1 MTWPREGSRDVR
13 DGLIVSQVPDI
24 CLTPQGATM
33 VPVPYTIWCRQA
45 DAAALADSIR
55 QTDERTHTRGSL
67 VLRCYGD
74 EPGTGG
80 GIRSGTTGAEC
91 TPKTWSS
98 SVFVEGREMVRHDD
112 EWWMNHRNTYGK
124 LIYTKDME
132 QAEVADPRAIVPLMD
147 DGRRVGAAA
156 PEATSFAGPASSVG
170 AAGAV
175 IQGGRIVIP
184 PLINGAR
191 AGAVRIAGVLVQI
204 FTGARTSRKPR
215 ECPCV
220 VAPYR
225 QLQHVCAKAC
235 VDGQAHHIVPD
246 FAKRYVSRAAGMSG
260 QGRIRG
266 LAGYY
271 EGASICLAGQAK
283 DDGSEHFEAHQA
295 DKRIEALGNNHPD
308 TPAFPKGTARIEDIR
323 DATEEQVK
331 SVRPECSAQIESG
344 IRSEFSGTNP
354 NILGRTTIDRLPQGS
369 ALKALS
375 NSYSSSTLH

>member
-1 MTWPREGSRDVR
+1 MTWPREGSRDIR

-24 CLTPQGATM
+24 CLTPQGAAM

-45 DAAALADSIR
+45 DAAELADSIR
-55 QTDERTHTRGSL
+55 QTDERTHARGSL

-132 QAEVADPRAIVPLMD
+132 QAEVAGPRAVVPLMD
-147 DGRRVGAAA
+147 DGRWVGTAA
-156 PEATSFAGPASSVG
+156 PEATSFAGPTSSVG
-170 AAGAV
+170 AGGLV
-175 IQGGRIVIP
+175 FQGGRILIP

-191 AGAVRIAGVLVQI
+191 AGEILIRGVLVKI
-204 FTGARTSRKPR
+204 FTGARTSRRPN

-225 QLQHVCAKAC
+225 QMSKVCSKAC
-235 VDGQAHHIVPD
+235 IDGEAHHIMPD
-246 FAKRYVSRAAGMSG
+246 QVKHYGSRKEGIVGLKRIG
-260 QGRIRG
+260 G
-266 LAGYY
+266 LAGYWD
-271 EGASICLAGQAK
+271 GMSICVRGQK
-283 DDGSEHFEAHQA
+283 ETQGSEHWIAHQV
-295 DKRIEALGNNHPD
+295 DEKIEALGLSHPD
-308 TPAFPKGTARIEDIR
+308 TPAFPKGTAPIKEIRRLSEDQMIAAR
-323 DATEEQVK
+323 SKCA
-331 SVRPECSAQIESG
+331 AQIKAG
-344 IRSEFSGTNP
+344 FSAEMTNV
-354 NILGRTTIDRLPQGS
+354 NQNMLGRTYGDSRFPPSPYTIP
-369 ALKALS
+369 ALV
-375 NSYSSSTLH
+375 NQHPTVH